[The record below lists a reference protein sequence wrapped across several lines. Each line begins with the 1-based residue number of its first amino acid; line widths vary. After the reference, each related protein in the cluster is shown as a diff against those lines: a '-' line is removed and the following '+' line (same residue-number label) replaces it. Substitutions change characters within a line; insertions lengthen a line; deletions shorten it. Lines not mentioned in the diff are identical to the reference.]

1 MSTNRFASSPLPRR
15 TNTKAF
21 TLVEI
26 MIVVVIIGLLA
37 AMAIPAFSRVREK
50 SRNTALANDL
60 RAFAQAFEAY
70 ALETGGFPPDSNIG
84 VVPPAMTGG
93 TSLLDVDRFAATTP
107 IGGRYDW
114 DYNVFGVIAAIS
126 VADATITTEQLTAFD
141 ATFDDGDLTTGN
153 FRGTTGRYSYL
164 LQLN

>member
-1 MSTNRFASSPLPRR
+1 MLINRFASAHRPHRS
-15 TNTKAF
+15 NAKAF

-60 RAFAQAFEAY
+60 RAFAQAFETF
-70 ALETGGFPPDSNIG
+70 ALETGAFPPDADIG

-93 TSLLDVDRFAATTP
+93 ASSLDVGSFAAITP

-114 DYNVFGVIAAIS
+114 DYNVFGIVAAIS
-126 VADATITTEQLTAFD
+126 VADATISTEQLTAFD
-141 ATFDDGDLTTGN
+141 ATFDDGSLTTGN
-153 FRGTTGRYSYL
+153 FRGNTGRYSYV
-164 LQLN
+164 LQP